1 MPFSNEKMLKGSWTY
16 KQNMGLPNTNDLGIE
31 RINKTRTDYKDSQAK
46 YGEIFN
52 TEAKKK
58 VFLVRSDQQY

>member
-1 MPFSNEKMLKGSWTY
+1 
-16 KQNMGLPNTNDLGIE
+16 MGLPNTNDLGIE
-31 RINKTRTDYKDSQAK
+31 RINKTRTDYNDSQAK

-58 VFLVRSDQQY
+58 VFLVRSDRQY